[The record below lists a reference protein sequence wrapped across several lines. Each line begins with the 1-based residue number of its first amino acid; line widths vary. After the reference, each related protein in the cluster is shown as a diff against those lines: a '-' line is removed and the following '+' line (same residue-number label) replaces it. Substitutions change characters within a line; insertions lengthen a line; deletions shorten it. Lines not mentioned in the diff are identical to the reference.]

1 VITISRSA
9 ELFALAAMA
18 SMPLSFLLLRLK
30 LAEIDHR
37 YAHLVDDP
45 LRAATETAG
54 AVIAGGKSAKVARIG
69 GR

>member
-1 VITISRSA
+1 
-9 ELFALAAMA
+9 MA
-18 SMPLSFLLLRLK
+18 SMPLSFLLRLK